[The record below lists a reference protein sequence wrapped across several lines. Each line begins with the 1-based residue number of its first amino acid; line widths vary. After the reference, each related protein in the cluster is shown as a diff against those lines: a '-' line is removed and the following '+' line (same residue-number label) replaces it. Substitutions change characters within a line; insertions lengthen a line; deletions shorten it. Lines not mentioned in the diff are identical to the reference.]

1 MRLVADGVSGVLGAD
16 ERMIHWAWTILA
28 FVVGGMIGF
37 FAAALFAANGDGRNG
52 HP

>member
-1 MRLVADGVSGVLGAD
+1 
-16 ERMIHWAWTILA
+16 MISAWWLLPA

-37 FAAALFAANGDGRNG
+37 FAAALFAANGDSKNG